1 MPSSTISLIAFV
13 ILVAAVVALSVS
25 KSRAWD
31 TVLFCT
37 FYAAAVVATV
47 STIVEFLSR
56 LS

>member
-1 MPSSTISLIAFV
+1 MSISTISLIAFI

-37 FYAAAVVATV
+37 LYTAAVVATV
-47 STIVEFLSR
+47 STIVGFLSR